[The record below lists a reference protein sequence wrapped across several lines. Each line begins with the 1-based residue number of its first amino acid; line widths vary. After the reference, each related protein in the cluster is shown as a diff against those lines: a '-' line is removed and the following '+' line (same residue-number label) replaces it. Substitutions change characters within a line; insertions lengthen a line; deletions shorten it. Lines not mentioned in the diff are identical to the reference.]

1 MRNII
6 LLIRPR
12 QYIKNLFIF
21 LPLFFVGQITNPELL
36 LNAFIAFVAFSIS
49 ASAIYILNDFCDIEE
64 DRQHPEKKSRPLAS
78 GSISSKTALFLMG
91 VLAISGISLMTALSF
106 ESLVALSGYILLNIA
121 YSYYLKHIA
130 ILDVTIISI
139 GFLLRIFVGAFVNG
153 IQLSMWIVMMTFL
166 LALFLAFAKRRDDLL
181 IYLNTGKNVRKVISG
196 YNIDMLN
203 ASMSILAA
211 VVIVSYIMWTVSI
224 DVITRV
230 GSNKLY
236 ATTFFVIL
244 GILRYLQVIFIDE
257 KSGSPS
263 EVLLSDRLIQF
274 SVLGWLAFLGIV
286 LYT

>member
-91 VLAISGISLMTALSF
+91 VLAISGISLITALSF

>member
-64 DRQHPEKKSRPLAS
+64 DQQHPEKKSRPLAS